1 MTPEPANWTRWPH
14 PAAVAEPQADIVVK
28 TAALAYSDHSLEGIL
43 QGVVAEIPSWEED
56 LPPGIE
62 KFADARFGTEDPLPV
77 VTSKNIWRHPNAHPL
92 TVLLLLIN
100 RYGQECLEWEPETL
114 RTTLRKDGIQLSD
127 SVWTKIMAV
136 RVVVTSPS
144 PWRQW
149 EQFHWVSY
157 GLAGRAPNFV
167 YLERPEIGFLMSAV
181 DMMRIVDRER
191 PFAEDLDKF
200 TAVVL
205 RDRGIMYAAPP
216 LQFAQEELNDRRIHC
231 QKCGTHEKD
240 DHDIK
245 CVACGSKELTRL
257 SGPFEHLREQTKVLF
272 DARRKFPLEQALD
285 GLAHDAAAQA
295 AYKLLVH
302 NEYRNEVRAQL
313 VTQLRALRKEA

>member
-1 MTPEPANWTRWPH
+1 MTAEPTNWTRWPH
-14 PAAVAEPQADIVVK
+14 PAATAEPLIIEAEKSASMVYGDN
-28 TAALAYSDHSLEGIL
+28 SLEHIL
-43 QGVVAEIPSWEED
+43 RGVVAEIPSWEEE

-62 KFADARFGTEDPLPV
+62 KFAEARFGTEDQLPT
-77 VTSKNIWRHPNAHPL
+77 VTAKNIWRHPNAHPL

-100 RYGQECLEWEPETL
+100 RYGQDCLEWEPETL
-114 RTTLRKDGIQLSD
+114 RTTLRKDDITLSE

-144 PWRQW
+144 PWRRW

-191 PFAEDLDKF
+191 PFAEEIDKF

-216 LQFAQEELNDRRIHC
+216 LQFAQEELNDRRIRC
-231 QKCGTHEKD
+231 KQCGTHEKD

-245 CVACGSKELTRL
+245 CVACGSKDLERL
-257 SGPFEHLREQTKVLF
+257 PGPFEHLRDQTKALF
-272 DARRKFPLEQALD
+272 DARRKLPLEKALE
-285 GLAHDAAAQA
+285 GLGHDAAAQA

-313 VTQLRALRKEA
+313 VAQLRALRKES